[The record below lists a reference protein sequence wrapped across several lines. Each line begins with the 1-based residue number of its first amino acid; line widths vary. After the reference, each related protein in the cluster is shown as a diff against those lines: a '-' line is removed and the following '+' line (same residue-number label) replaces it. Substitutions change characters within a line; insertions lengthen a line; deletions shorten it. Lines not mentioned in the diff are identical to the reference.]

1 MKKQLVLLALAPMCV
16 AAFAS
21 CSKADEEK
29 TKVLVFAAAS
39 LEESLNALKASYES
53 EHSDVE
59 IQLNLASSGDLQ
71 TQIKNGAEFDMFF
84 SASTAQTNTLTT
96 EGFLNADSRI
106 DLLKNELDSRF
117 QYFQSL
123 LVRLHFS

>member
-1 MKKQLVLLALAPMCV
+1 MKKQFVLLALAPMCV
-16 AAFAS
+16 AALAS
-21 CSKADEEK
+21 CSKAEK

-39 LEESLNALKASYES
+39 LEESLNVLKTSYES

-96 EGFLNADSRI
+96 DGFLNADSRV
-106 DLLKNELDSRF
+106 DLLKNELC
-117 QYFQSL
+117 SL
-123 LVRLHFS
+123 S